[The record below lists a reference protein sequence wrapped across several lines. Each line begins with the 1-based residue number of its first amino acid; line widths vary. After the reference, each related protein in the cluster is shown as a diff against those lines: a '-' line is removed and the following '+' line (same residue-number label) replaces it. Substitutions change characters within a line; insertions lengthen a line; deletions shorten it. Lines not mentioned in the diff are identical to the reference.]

1 MKNRTSYLILFL
13 ASVLIGGIAASQY
26 VGWAFGYN
34 PKLGMAI
41 VTVDRQ
47 TVYWPFAFIV
57 WMIKLSTVAPGI
69 LNIADL
75 IFVLCMVPALLVV
88 VLSLRSERRKIPIFA
103 PNAWGKKMD
112 ARAAGLLTK
121 AHPGVIIGRFLR
133 SITSYSGPEHQL
145 VAGASRSGKGAGHVI
160 PTLLNWHE
168 SVFVYDPK
176 AECYDITAHFRSK
189 FSHAFFLNFTRR
201 DSAAFNPLDVIR
213 PGDTE
218 IADIHNI
225 VSILSDPSGT
235 KTEPTFFDKAAKT
248 VLGAIILHI
257 LYAGNPEEKNLG
269 GVRTAIMRGDR
280 TFTDMAT
287 LAHHYKKSADSPD
300 GFARDEDGQKI
311 PVQIRE
317 VALVGERLML
327 MPPRLRGDILETVL
341 TYLDV
346 WADPIVSDMTSRTDF
361 TPGDLVCSDHPCSVY
376 LQVPPT
382 DDDRLKP
389 LTRLILSQFASQLMV
404 SLDKDAEGRS
414 KRHKLLFLIDEFP
427 SLGKLGFFSRNMRVM
442 AGYGIKAMLT
452 VQSFKDIIE
461 AYGQHNTIIDN
472 CHVTVAFASADNDT
486 TRKISEM
493 LGEPV
498 EHRASYSVG
507 SSERGLFQGRNTRSV
522 SEIQRR
528 LLEPGEV
535 RQLPYDTQLVL
546 VTGSKPFRMKKIRYW
561 LEKPWKDRATDI
573 RAGELGPDQAKHLDV
588 PRKGGFVSHWQTIQ
602 PINLAVKDAGPVN
615 HDDEPAQNIALK
627 LRDLELVLPEMANEP
642 ADSNYS

>member
-1 MKNRTSYLILFL
+1 
-13 ASVLIGGIAASQY
+13 
-26 VGWAFGYN
+26 
-34 PKLGMAI
+34 
-41 VTVDRQ
+41 
-47 TVYWPFAFIV
+47 
-57 WMIKLSTVAPGI
+57 
-69 LNIADL
+69 
-75 IFVLCMVPALLVV
+75 
-88 VLSLRSERRKIPIFA
+88 
-103 PNAWGKKMD
+103 
-112 ARAAGLLTK
+112 
-121 AHPGVIIGRFLR
+121 
-133 SITSYSGPEHQL
+133 
-145 VAGASRSGKGAGHVI
+145 
-160 PTLLNWHE
+160 
-168 SVFVYDPK
+168 
-176 AECYDITAHFRSK
+176 
-189 FSHAFFLNFTRR
+189 
-201 DSAAFNPLDVIR
+201 
-213 PGDTE
+213 
-218 IADIHNI
+218 
-225 VSILSDPSGT
+225 
-235 KTEPTFFDKAAKT
+235 
-248 VLGAIILHI
+248 
-257 LYAGNPEEKNLG
+257 
-269 GVRTAIMRGDR
+269 
-280 TFTDMAT
+280 
-287 LAHHYKKSADSPD
+287 
-300 GFARDEDGQKI
+300 
-311 PVQIRE
+311 
-317 VALVGERLML
+317 ML

-404 SLDKDAEGRS
+404 SLDKDAEGRK

-507 SSERGLFQGRNTRSV
+507 SSDRGLFQGRNTRSV

-573 RAGELGPDQAKHLDV
+573 RAGALGPDQAQHLDV
-588 PRKGGFVSHWQTIQ
+588 PRKGGFVSYWQTIQ
-602 PINLAVKDAGPVN
+602 PINLAVKEAGPVN